1 MLTLCMVLTLLPA
14 GGMTVKAAT
23 TEVYVGGVNVVDNDP
38 KKTTFWVNDSGSI
51 TNNGADENNYNVK
64 YDPSTETLYL
74 KEAIIDSTYSD
85 TRDYVYGIYCNGGMQ
100 NIVLEG
106 DNTIAPSGST
116 DGFGYGIY
124 VANRNLT
131 ISGVG
136 KLIVSGVKSNKY
148 NSFGICMGENSSS
161 LTIINCIIEATGGA
175 AEKNSIGVY
184 LYSNGRLTIS
194 SGGKL
199 TATGNSGQGSY
210 GVSCGNVNINGGS
223 LTAIGGTATTSIGSY
238 GVSASNSL
246 EISGGTLI
254 AQSGTAATSQALNKA
269 PTKPSSNLKVFVG
282 SDASNSNSFPFDDL
296 NNETVKAY
304 KYIKIR
310 PETFTIT
317 LDYNDGSSTKTT
329 QSTNENDMLTNLPT
343 PSRSGY
349 DFIGWFTRPSNG
361 EKVDESFTFDADTT
375 IYAQWSE
382 QSGGGSEGGGS
393 EGGGSEGGGSEGGG
407 SEGGDPGSNP
417 GTDPTPSPSS
427 SNSDDSRDS
436 STSYTTGVVASGSIN
451 GSIDVFVLTPSA
463 TGSANEVV
471 DSETYNQLRQS
482 VESGYTPIAAFEVKA
497 SHSGKLTLSFP
508 IGEQYN
514 GMQFVVK
521 HKTSSGTIET
531 YTGVVEN
538 GKVVITVSSLSPF
551 MVAVK
556 GANKNP
562 NTGR

>member
-1 MLTLCMVLTLLPA
+1 MKKRTVSFMLTLCMVLTLLPA

-23 TEVYVGGVNVVDNDP
+23 LPSEVYVGGVNVVDNDP
-38 KKTTFWVNDSGSI
+38 TKTTFWVNDSGSI

-74 KEAIIDSTYSD
+74 KEAIIDSTYRD
-85 TRDYVYGIYCNGGMQ
+85 TRDYVYGIYCNEGMQ

-124 VANRNLT
+124 VAKGNLT

-136 KLIVSGVKSNKY
+136 KLIVSGVKSN
-148 NSFGICMGENSSS
+148 NFSSFGICMGETSRS

-175 AEKNSIGVY
+175 AFNYSVGVNVET
-184 LYSNGRLTIS
+184 NGSLTIS
-194 SGGKL
+194 LGGKL
-199 TATGNSGQGSY
+199 TATGNSGHGSY
-210 GVSCGNVNINGGS
+210 GVYCGNVNINGGS

-246 EISGGTLI
+246 EISGGTLT
-254 AQSGTAATSQALNKA
+254 AQGGAGAPSQALNKA

-349 DFIGWFTRPSNG
+349 DFIGWFTQPEGG
-361 EKVDESFTFDADTT
+361 EEVDENYEFFNDTT

-382 QSGGGSEGGGS
+382 QS
-393 EGGGSEGGGSEGGG
+393 GG

-508 IGEQYN
+508 VGEQYN

-531 YTGVVEN
+531 TPALW
-538 GKVVITVSSLSPF
+538 KTAKWLSP
-551 MVAVK
+551 
-556 GANKNP
+556 
-562 NTGR
+562 